1 MLTNQMKKSI
11 ELISHRALF
20 YLAILPVSC
29 GIFAWQGWSW
39 WSWVS
44 RPAVSVTSST
54 QSSKANAVTIKIPVG
69 TYGQQIGE
77 DLEAAGI
84 IRSAT
89 AWHLWVKWL
98 SLQEPNLEF
107 KAGTY
112 NLSPTEPLRVIV
124 DKILQGDVV
133 RLSYVIRE
141 GWSIKQM
148 AEYFESEGFFPAADF
163 IAATKNIPHDKFPW
177 LPDNVPHLEGYL
189 FPDTYKIVPENT
201 TPEAIINQ
209 MLGQFEQIA
218 LPVYQKN
225 RNNATKLNLHEWVSL
240 ASIVEKEAVVAE
252 ERGLISGVFNNRLE
266 KGMRLAADPTVEY
279 GLGIRQSKDKP
290 LTYSQVETPSPYN
303 TYMNI
308 GLPPTPIASPG
319 KASLEATLYPENT
332 EYLYFMARYDGT
344 HIFSRTA
351 VEHEAAI
358 TEVERMLSPQ

>member
-1 MLTNQMKKSI
+1 MKKSI

-20 YLAILPVSC
+20 YLAIIPVSF
-29 GIFAWQGWSW
+29 GLFAWQGWSW

-44 RPAVSVTSST
+44 KPVVSATSSI
-54 QSSKANAVTIKIPVG
+54 QSAEANAVTIKIPLG

-89 AWHLWVKWL
+89 AWNLWIKWL
-98 SLQEPNLEF
+98 SIQNPNLEF

-112 NLSPTEPLRVIV
+112 NLLPTEPLKAIA

-133 RLSYVIRE
+133 KLSYVIPE

-148 AEYFESEGFFPAADF
+148 AKYLEVEGFFPAADF
-163 IAATKNIPHDKFPW
+163 IAATKNIPYDKFPW
-177 LPDNVPHLEGYL
+177 LPNNIPHLEGYL
-189 FPDTYKIVPENT
+189 FPDTYKIVPENA

-225 RNNATKLNLHEWVSL
+225 QNQTTKLSLHEWVSL

-279 GLGIRQSKDKP
+279 GLGIRQTKDKP
-290 LTYSQVETPSPYN
+290 LTYRQIETPSPYN
-303 TYMNI
+303 TYMNT
-308 GLPPTPIASPG
+308 GLPPTAISSPG
-319 KASLEATLYPENT
+319 KASLKATLNPEDT

-351 VEHEAAI
+351 TEHEAAI
-358 TEVERMLSPQ
+358 AEVERMLSSQ

>member
-1 MLTNQMKKSI
+1 MKKSI
-11 ELISHRALF
+11 KLISNRALF

-29 GIFAWQGWSW
+29 GIFAWQGWTW

-44 RPAVSVTSST
+44 GPLVSATSST
-54 QSSKANAVTIKIPVG
+54 QSPEADAVTIKIPVG

-77 DLEAAGI
+77 DLETAGI

-89 AWHLWVKWL
+89 AWNLWVKWL
-98 SLQEPNLEF
+98 SLQNPDLEF

-112 NLSPTEPLRVIV
+112 NLFPTEPLSVIA
-124 DKILQGDVV
+124 DKILEGDVV
-133 RLSYVIRE
+133 KLSYVIRE

-148 AEYFESEGFFPAADF
+148 AEYLEAEGFFPAADF
-163 IAATKNIPHDKFPW
+163 IAATKNIPYDKFPW
-177 LPDNVPHLEGYL
+177 LPSNIPHLEGYL

-209 MLGQFEQIA
+209 MLGQFEKIA

-225 RNNATKLNLHEWVSL
+225 PNNTTKLSLHEWVSL

-279 GLGIRQSKDKP
+279 GLGIRQTKDKP

-303 TYMNI
+303 TYMNT
-308 GLPPTPIASPG
+308 GLPPTAIASPG
-319 KASLEATLYPENT
+319 LASLEATLNPEDT

-351 VEHEAAI
+351 AEHEAAI
-358 TEVERMLSPQ
+358 AEVERMLSSQ

>member
-1 MLTNQMKKSI
+1 MRNSI
-11 ELISHRALF
+11 KLISNRALF

-29 GIFAWQGWSW
+29 GIFAWQGWAW

-44 RPAVSVTSST
+44 GPLVTNTSST
-54 QSSKANAVTIKIPVG
+54 QSPEENAVTITIPVG

-89 AWHLWVKWL
+89 AWNFWVKWL
-98 SLQEPNLEF
+98 GIQNPDLEF

-112 NLSPTEPLRVIV
+112 KLSPTEPLSAIA
-124 DKILQGDVV
+124 DKILEGDVV
-133 RLSYVIRE
+133 KLSYTIRE
-141 GWSIKQM
+141 GWSIQQM
-148 AEYFESEGFFPAADF
+148 AEYLEAQGFFPAADF
-163 IAATKNIPHDKFPW
+163 IAATRNIPYDKFPW
-177 LPDNVPHLEGYL
+177 LPSNIPHLEGYL
-189 FPDTYKIVPENT
+189 FPDTYKIEAQKN

-209 MLGQFEQIA
+209 MLGQFEKIA

-225 RNNATKLNLHEWVSL
+225 LNNAENLNLHEWVTL
-240 ASIVEKEAVVAE
+240 ASIVEKESVVSE
-252 ERGLISGVFNNRLE
+252 ERGVISGVFNNRLK

-279 GLGIRQSKDKP
+279 GLGIRQTKEKP

-303 TYMNI
+303 TYLNI
-308 GLPPTPIASPG
+308 GLPPTAIASPG
-319 KASLEATLYPENT
+319 LASLEATLNPDDT

-351 VEHEAAI
+351 AEHEAAI
-358 TEVERMLSPQ
+358 AEVERMLSSQ

>member
-1 MLTNQMKKSI
+1 MKKSI
-11 ELISHRALF
+11 KLISNRALF

-44 RPAVSVTSST
+44 GPLVSETSST
-54 QSSKANAVTIKIPVG
+54 QSPEANAVTIKIPVG

-89 AWHLWVKWL
+89 AWNLWVRWL
-98 SLQEPNLEF
+98 SLQNSDLEF

-112 NLSPTEPLRVIV
+112 NLSPTEPLSAIAS
-124 DKILQGDVV
+124 KILEGDVV
-133 RLSYVIRE
+133 KLSYVIRE

-148 AEYFESEGFFPAADF
+148 AEYLEAEGFFPAADF
-163 IAATKNIPHDKFPW
+163 ITATKKIPYDRFPW
-177 LPDNVPHLEGYL
+177 LPSNIPHLEGYL
-189 FPDTYKIVPENT
+189 FPDTYKIVAENT

-225 RNNATKLNLHEWVSL
+225 PNNTTKLSLHEWVTL
-240 ASIVEKEAVVAE
+240 GSIVEKEAVVAE

-279 GLGIRQSKDKP
+279 GLGISQTKDRP

-303 TYMNI
+303 TYMNT
-308 GLPPTPIASPG
+308 GLPPTAIASPG
-319 KASLEATLYPENT
+319 LASLEATLNPEDT

-344 HIFSRTA
+344 HIFSRTGA
-351 VEHEAAI
+351 EHEAAI
-358 TEVERMLSPQ
+358 AEVERMLSSQ